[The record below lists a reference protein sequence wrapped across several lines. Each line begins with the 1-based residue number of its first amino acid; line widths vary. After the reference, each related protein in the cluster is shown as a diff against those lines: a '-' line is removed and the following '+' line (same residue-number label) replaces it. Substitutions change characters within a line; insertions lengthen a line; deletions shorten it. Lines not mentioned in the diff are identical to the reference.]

1 MATRIQRLLCLAVLM
16 FSFSAFARAE
26 AGKVNILQEKYAS
39 EGVAGSFKVGTDWY
53 PFPAYSDRK
62 AWTEMIGS
70 DNIRNYVAAG
80 EKYLGF
86 NWHHIAASTF
96 LLPESSDNK
105 GLDRV
110 NRKAFIS
117 LAMAELAE
125 GKGRFLPDIA
135 NGYWFYCNSGHWYKA
150 GRTAQKLP
158 DLENH
163 KLDLSNVRASSM
175 LCSFWPLFKDALDE
189 TDPQINPSFKAAVKT
204 QILDTFLNM
213 EYNPWWLGGPTVAR
227 RLNNWTPWCC
237 SDVMLSFF
245 VVEDDQE
252 RLDKALR
259 RALPAVDEFLG
270 DIPQDGLC
278 EEGPTYWFHSVGR
291 TQEFLRLLYDASGG
305 KFDILPNDFIAKMGL
320 FISKCYM
327 AKGRKGQNVVANYGD
342 AGPYMTLD
350 PYVLWH
356 CAEGFGLPEL
366 KNLALYGSWTG
377 KKFKTPSMENGEGYR
392 ALQNAKV
399 IKEIMKEMSRLNYQV
414 KNGENVNYILYD
426 LQEKTPSVTWYP
438 LGQQCFIKTY
448 DGWSF
453 SGKASFNAESHNHND
468 SGSCIL
474 YIDGVPVFVDSG
486 TGSYGP
492 KTFGPER
499 YTLWT
504 MQSEWHNVPV
514 INGVP
519 QKAGNQYRT
528 KDVNFTTSKDRHVLT
543 CDMAGAYPKSSDCD
557 SWVRTYTLTTKRKV
571 SQLEITD
578 TYSLKSR
585 KGSDVEHFLIH
596 GEAKCVKPGV
606 VVITSQGRRFELTYP
621 AGLLEFS
628 TDVQTDLNKGLK
640 KYWGESLTRIN
651 LTSAPDAPLSGTYTL
666 KIRAL

>member
-1 MATRIQRLLCLAVLM
+1 MATKVQRLLCLAVLM
-16 FSFSAFARAE
+16 FTFSAFAHAE

-39 EGVAGSFKVGTDWY
+39 DGVADSFKVGTDWY
-53 PFPAYSDRK
+53 PFPAYSDRN

-70 DNIRNYVAAG
+70 ENIQKYVEAG

-86 NWHHIAASTF
+86 NWHHITADTF
-96 LLPESSDNK
+96 LMPESSDNK

-125 GKGRFLPDIA
+125 GKGRFLRDIA
-135 NGYWFYCNSGHWYKA
+135 DGYWFYSTCEHWYKA
-150 GRTAQKLP
+150 GRTSSKVP
-158 DLENH
+158 DLKRH
-163 KLDLSNVRASSM
+163 VLDLSNVRASSM
-175 LCSFWPLFKDALDE
+175 LCSFWPLFKDVLDE
-189 TDPQINPSFKAAVKT
+189 IDPQINITFKATVKRL
-204 QILDTFLNM
+204 ILDPFLNM
-213 EYNPWWLGGPTVAR
+213 DYHPWWLGGPTVAR

-245 VVEDDQE
+245 VVEEDPA
-252 RLDKALR
+252 RLDQALG

-291 TQEFLRLLYDASGG
+291 TEEFLGLLRDASGG
-305 KFDILPNDFIAKMGL
+305 KFNILPNEFISKMGL
-320 FISKCYM
+320 FIAKCNM
-327 AKGRKGQNVVANYGD
+327 GKGQKGQNIVANYGD
-342 AGPYMTLD
+342 AGPYMTPD
-350 PYVLWH
+350 PYILWH
-356 CAEGFGLPEL
+356 CAEGFNLPEL
-366 KNLALYGSWTG
+366 KNLALYGTWTG
-377 KKFKTPSMENGEGYR
+377 KKFKYPSLENGEGYK

-399 IKEIMKEMSRLNYQV
+399 IKEIMKELSKLNYQV
-414 KNGENVNYILYD
+414 NSGENVNYILYD
-426 LQEKTPSVTWYP
+426 MQEKTPSVTWYP
-438 LGQQCFIKTY
+438 LGQQCFVKTY

-453 SGKASFNAESHNHND
+453 AGKASFNAESHNHND

-474 YIDGVPVFVDSG
+474 YIDNVPVFVDAG

-514 INGVP
+514 INGTA
-519 QKAGNQYRT
+519 QEAGNQYRT
-528 KDVNFTTSKDRHVLT
+528 KDVNFTSSKDRHVLT
-543 CDMAGAYPKSSDCD
+543 CDIAGAYPQSSDCD
-557 SWVRTYTLTTKRKV
+557 TWVRTYSLTTKRRTT
-571 SQLEITD
+571 QLEITD

-585 KGSDVEHFLIH
+585 KGSDVEHFMIH
-596 GEAKCVKPGV
+596 GEARCTKPGV

-621 AGLLEFS
+621 ADLLTFS
-628 TDVQTDLNKGLK
+628 TDVQTDLNPGLK
-640 KYWGESLTRIN
+640 KYWGESITRIS

-666 KIRAL
+666 KLRAL